1 MSDQAQAAV
10 PPNQPVFAIEKIYVK
25 DLSLENPGAPRSFL
39 NQQTPQIDVSL
50 QTRGEPVEEGVYE
63 SVLTITVTA
72 KAGDNTV
79 FLVEAAQ
86 AGLFT
91 IRNVPE
97 TDIQPLLG
105 IHCPTILFPYA
116 RETIADA
123 ITRAG
128 FPPIHLSPINFEAI
142 YQQQLQQ
149 VQQQAAP
156 AAEPAANPV
165 TH

>member
-1 MSDQAQAAV
+1 MSDQPQAA
-10 PPNQPVFAIEKIYVK
+10 PSSNQPVFTIEKIYVK

-39 NQQTPQIDVSL
+39 NQVTPQIDVSL
-50 QTRGEPVEEGVYE
+50 QTRGEAVDTGVYE
-63 SVLTITVTA
+63 AVLTITVTA
-72 KAGDNTV
+72 KTGDTTL

-86 AGLFT
+86 GGLFS
-91 IRNVPE
+91 IRNVPDS
-97 TDIQPLLG
+97 DIQPLLG

-116 RETIADA
+116 RETIAEA

-149 VQQQAAP
+149 MQASSAAP
-156 AAEPAANPV
+156 AAANPV
-165 TH
+165 AH

>member
-1 MSDQAQAAV
+1 MSDQPQAA
-10 PPNQPVFAIEKIYVK
+10 PQANQPVFNIEKIYIK

-39 NQQTPQIDVSL
+39 NQQAPQIDVSL
-50 QTRGEPVEEGVYE
+50 QTRGEAVDNGLFEA
-63 SVLTITVTA
+63 VLTLTVTA
-72 KAGDNTV
+72 KLGDSTL

-97 TDIQPLLG
+97 SDVQPLLG

-128 FPPIHLSPINFEAI
+128 FPPIHLAPINFEAI
-142 YQQQLQQ
+142 YQQQLQH
-149 VQQQAAP
+149 QQQASPIAP
-156 AAEPAANPV
+156 A
-165 TH
+165 H